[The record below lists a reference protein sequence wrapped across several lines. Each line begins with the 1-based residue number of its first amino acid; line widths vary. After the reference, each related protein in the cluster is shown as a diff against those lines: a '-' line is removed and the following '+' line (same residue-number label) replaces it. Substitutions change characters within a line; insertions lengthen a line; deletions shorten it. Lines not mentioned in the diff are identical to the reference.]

1 MGCILCKDSCC
12 LNHDNSISSEQIH
25 RESPISSQVLPRNT
39 ILSVQQLNQNR
50 FTLPR
55 VTQNLQA
62 NEQEPI
68 NNLNNAQAEQG
79 SRNEEED
86 NQIVNREHVEEREEE
101 EQPEMILQRDLVPD
115 MDNVQ
120 VYRGNLVAIPWEDD
134 VMVPIDNNVQFVD
147 NQFFEEHH
155 PRIH

>member
-1 MGCILCKDSCC
+1 M
-12 LNHDNSISSEQIH
+12 
-25 RESPISSQVLPRNT
+25 
-39 ILSVQQLNQNR
+39 
-50 FTLPR
+50 
-55 VTQNLQA
+55 
-62 NEQEPI
+62 
-68 NNLNNAQAEQG
+68 
-79 SRNEEED
+79 
-86 NQIVNREHVEEREEE
+86 NREHVEEREEE

-115 MDNVQ
+115 MDNVK

>member
-1 MGCILCKDSCC
+1 M
-12 LNHDNSISSEQIH
+12 
-25 RESPISSQVLPRNT
+25 
-39 ILSVQQLNQNR
+39 
-50 FTLPR
+50 
-55 VTQNLQA
+55 
-62 NEQEPI
+62 
-68 NNLNNAQAEQG
+68 
-79 SRNEEED
+79 
-86 NQIVNREHVEEREEE
+86 NREHVEEREEE
-101 EQPEMILQRDLVPD
+101 EQPEMILQRDLFLD

>member
-1 MGCILCKDSCC
+1 M
-12 LNHDNSISSEQIH
+12 
-25 RESPISSQVLPRNT
+25 
-39 ILSVQQLNQNR
+39 
-50 FTLPR
+50 
-55 VTQNLQA
+55 
-62 NEQEPI
+62 
-68 NNLNNAQAEQG
+68 
-79 SRNEEED
+79 
-86 NQIVNREHVEEREEE
+86 NREHVEEREEE
-101 EQPEMILQRDLVPD
+101 EQPEMILQRDLVLD